1 MAFLKSY
8 SALWGLINKGSI
20 MDQQQFEQGLKNKY
34 GTGKTAFK
42 AFLTDA
48 RTYGLGA
55 TLGGVMVASNAN
67 AAVDVSGI
75 VGDLTTDGTAA
86 ITAVGTALLAL
97 AGIAV
102 IFKWVKAA
110 FFS

>member
-1 MAFLKSY
+1 MDLSNMQEMEK
-8 SALWGLINKGSI
+8 ALS
-20 MDQQQFEQGLKNKY
+20 QGVKQKY
-34 GTGKTAFK
+34 GTGVRGFSK
-42 AFLTDA
+42 FLKDCA
-48 RTYGLGA
+48 TYGTGA
-55 TLGGVMVASNAN
+55 AVGGLLITSNAN
-67 AAVDVSGI
+67 AVDVTAI

>member
-1 MAFLKSY
+1 MDLSNMQKMEE
-8 SALWGLINKGSI
+8 ALSQGV
-20 MDQQQFEQGLKNKY
+20 QQKY
-34 GTGKTAFK
+34 GTGKNGFK
-42 AFLTDA
+42 SFLKDV

-55 TLGGVMVASNAN
+55 TLGGALVASNAN

-75 VGDLTTDGTAA
+75 VSQLTTDGTAA
-86 ITAVGTALLAL
+86 ITAVGTALLTL
-97 AGIAV
+97 AGVAV

>member
-1 MAFLKSY
+1 
-8 SALWGLINKGSI
+8 
-20 MDQQQFEQGLKNKY
+20 MDQKQLEQGLKNKY
-34 GTGKTAFK
+34 GTGKTGFK
-42 AFLTDA
+42 AFLKDA
-48 RTYGLGA
+48 RVYGLGA
-55 TLGGVMVASNAN
+55 TLGGALAASNAH
-67 AAVDVSGI
+67 AVDVTAI
-75 VGDLTTDGTAA
+75 VTDLTTDGTAA

>member
-1 MAFLKSY
+1 
-8 SALWGLINKGSI
+8 
-20 MDQQQFEQGLKNKY
+20 MDQQVTKEKNGVVTRQNLSKY
-34 GTGKTAFK
+34 GV
-42 AFLTDA
+42 
-48 RTYGLGA
+48 GA
-55 TLGGVMVASNAN
+55 VASAALVGGSNAN
-67 AAVDVSGI
+67 AAVDVTAI

-97 AGIAV
+97 AGVAV

>member
-1 MAFLKSY
+1 MNQKVTKQKN
-8 SALWGLINKGSI
+8 ALVTRQNVS
-20 MDQQQFEQGLKNKY
+20 KY
-34 GTGKTAFK
+34 GV
-42 AFLTDA
+42 
-48 RTYGLGA
+48 GA
-55 TLGGVMVASNAN
+55 VASAALVGGSNAN

-75 VGDLTTDGTAA
+75 VADLTTDGTTA

>member
-1 MAFLKSY
+1 
-8 SALWGLINKGSI
+8 
-20 MDQQQFEQGLKNKY
+20 MDQLQLEQGLKNKY

-42 AFLTDA
+42 AFLKDA
-48 RTYGLGA
+48 RVHGLGA
-55 TLGGVMVASNAN
+55 TLGGALAASNAN
-67 AAVDVSGI
+67 AAVDVSAT
-75 VGDLTTDGTAA
+75 VGALTTDGTAA

>member
-1 MAFLKSY
+1 
-8 SALWGLINKGSI
+8 
-20 MDQQQFEQGLKNKY
+20 MDQLQLEQGLKNKY

-42 AFLTDA
+42 AFLKDA
-48 RTYGLGA
+48 RVYGLGA
-55 TLGGVMVASNAN
+55 TLGGALAASNAN
-67 AAVDVSGI
+67 AAIDITAPIST
-75 VGDLTTDGTAA
+75 LTTDGTTA

>member
-1 MAFLKSY
+1 MDFSNMQKMEE
-8 SALWGLINKGSI
+8 ALSQCV
-20 MDQQQFEQGLKNKY
+20 QQKY
-34 GTGKTAFK
+34 GTGKNGFK
-42 AFLTDA
+42 AFFKDV

-55 TLGGVMVASNAN
+55 TLGGALVASNAN

-75 VGDLTTDGTAA
+75 VADLTTDGTAA

-102 IFKWVKAA
+102 VFKWVKAA

>member
-1 MAFLKSY
+1 MNQQVTKEKN
-8 SALWGLINKGSI
+8 GLVTRQNVS
-20 MDQQQFEQGLKNKY
+20 KY
-34 GTGKTAFK
+34 GV
-42 AFLTDA
+42 
-48 RTYGLGA
+48 GA
-55 TLGGVMVASNAN
+55 VASAALVGGSNAN
-67 AAVDVSGI
+67 AVDVTAI

>member
-1 MAFLKSY
+1 
-8 SALWGLINKGSI
+8 
-20 MDQQQFEQGLKNKY
+20 MDQLQLEQGLKNKY

-42 AFLTDA
+42 AFLKDA

-55 TLGGVMVASNAN
+55 TLGGALAASNAN
-67 AAVDVSGI
+67 AAIDVSAA
-75 VGDLTTDGTAA
+75 VSSLTTDGTAA
-86 ITAVGTALLAL
+86 ITAVGTALLSL

>member
-1 MAFLKSY
+1 MNQQVTKEKN
-8 SALWGLINKGSI
+8 GLVTRQNVS
-20 MDQQQFEQGLKNKY
+20 KY
-34 GTGKTAFK
+34 GV
-42 AFLTDA
+42 
-48 RTYGLGA
+48 GA
-55 TLGGVMVASNAN
+55 VASAALVGGSNAN
-67 AAVDVSGI
+67 AAVDVTAI

>member
-1 MAFLKSY
+1 
-8 SALWGLINKGSI
+8 
-20 MDQQQFEQGLKNKY
+20 MDQLQLEQGLKNKY
-34 GTGKTAFK
+34 GTGKTAFI
-42 AFLTDA
+42 AFLKDA
-48 RTYGLGA
+48 RVYGLGA
-55 TLGGVMVASNAN
+55 TLGGALTASNAN
-67 AAVDVSGI
+67 AAVDVSAT
-75 VGDLTTDGTAA
+75 VASLTTDGTAA

>member
-1 MAFLKSY
+1 
-8 SALWGLINKGSI
+8 
-20 MDQQQFEQGLKNKY
+20 MDQQVTKEKNGVVTRQNLSKY
-34 GTGKTAFK
+34 GV
-42 AFLTDA
+42 
-48 RTYGLGA
+48 GA
-55 TLGGVMVASNAN
+55 VASAALVGGSNAN
-67 AAVDVSGI
+67 AAVDVTEI
-75 VGDLTTDGTAA
+75 VGTLTTDGTAA

>member
-1 MAFLKSY
+1 MDLSNMQQMEKALSEGAKNQYGTGLRAFGRFTSDC
-8 SALWGLINKGSI
+8 A
-20 MDQQQFEQGLKNKY
+20 KY
-34 GTGKTAFK
+34 GTGAVVS
-42 AFLTDA
+42 AML
-48 RTYGLGA
+48 L
-55 TLGGVMVASNAN
+55 SSSAN

-102 IFKWVKAA
+102 VFKWVKAA

>member
-1 MAFLKSY
+1 
-8 SALWGLINKGSI
+8 
-20 MDQQQFEQGLKNKY
+20 MDHLQLEQGLKNKY

-42 AFLTDA
+42 AFLKDA
-48 RTYGLGA
+48 RVYGLGA
-55 TLGGVMVASNAN
+55 TLGGALAASNAN
-67 AAVDVSGI
+67 AAIDVSSV

-110 FFS
+110 FFR

>member
-1 MAFLKSY
+1 
-8 SALWGLINKGSI
+8 
-20 MDQQQFEQGLKNKY
+20 MDQLQLEQGLKNKY

-42 AFLTDA
+42 AFLKDA
-48 RTYGLGA
+48 RVYGLGA
-55 TLGGVMVASNAN
+55 TLGGALVASNAN
-67 AAVDVSGI
+67 AAGGVDVTATVAS
-75 VGDLTTDGTAA
+75 LTTDGTAA

>member
-1 MAFLKSY
+1 MDLSNMQEMEK
-8 SALWGLINKGSI
+8 ALS
-20 MDQQQFEQGLKNKY
+20 QGVKQKY
-34 GTGKTAFK
+34 GTGKNGFK
-42 AFLTDA
+42 AFFKDV

-55 TLGGVMVASNAN
+55 TLGGALVVSNAN
-67 AAVDVSGI
+67 AAVDVADT
-75 VGDLTTDGTAA
+75 VATLTTDGTAA

>member
-1 MAFLKSY
+1 
-8 SALWGLINKGSI
+8 
-20 MDQQQFEQGLKNKY
+20 MDQLQLEQGLKNKY

-42 AFLTDA
+42 AFLKDA
-48 RTYGLGA
+48 RVYGLGA
-55 TLGGVMVASNAN
+55 TLGGALAASNAN
-67 AAVDVSGI
+67 AAVDVTDT
-75 VGDLTTDGTAA
+75 VAALTTDGTAA

>member
-1 MAFLKSY
+1 
-8 SALWGLINKGSI
+8 
-20 MDQQQFEQGLKNKY
+20 MDQLQLEQGLKNKY

-42 AFLTDA
+42 AFLKDA
-48 RTYGLGA
+48 RVYGLGA
-55 TLGGVMVASNAN
+55 TLGGALAASNAN
-67 AAVDVSGI
+67 AAVDVSAT
-75 VGDLTTDGTAA
+75 VGSLTTDGTAA

>member
-1 MAFLKSY
+1 
-8 SALWGLINKGSI
+8 
-20 MDQQQFEQGLKNKY
+20 MDQKQLEQGLKNKY
-34 GTGKTAFK
+34 GTGKNGFK
-42 AFLTDA
+42 AFLKDA

-55 TLGGVMVASNAN
+55 TLGGALAASNAN
-67 AAVDVSGI
+67 AAVDVTA
-75 VGDLTTDGTAA
+75 VVADLTTDGTAA

-102 IFKWVKAA
+102 VFKWVKAA

>member
-1 MAFLKSY
+1 MDLSNMQEMEK
-8 SALWGLINKGSI
+8 ALS
-20 MDQQQFEQGLKNKY
+20 QGVKQKY

-42 AFLTDA
+42 AFLKDT

-67 AAVDVSGI
+67 AAIDVSGV
-75 VGDLTTDGTAA
+75 VGNLTTDGTAA